1 MSMRGTTA
9 IVGFSEI
16 PTRRTYPGR
25 TMNGLLA
32 EAAREAMADAQILKE
47 DIDGLVVEGGDIWPT
62 EVGEYMGLSPNFI
75 TGVSTMGASGGTA
88 VAVGAMA
95 VYSGLAKNVLVT
107 IAAPREAGQPFGAG
121 APAPGMRTEFEN
133 PYGPAVAANTGYGLL
148 YSRHMHEYGTTQ
160 EQLAHLAVNQRFN
173 ALEND
178 NAVFKGQPIT
188 VEDVL
193 ASRYINYPIR
203 LLESVMPCA
212 GGGACIITSA
222 DRAKSF
228 PNPPVYILGV
238 GIASDPL
245 AGWQRERLTRSAVTR
260 SAPIAFNMS
269 GYGPKDI
276 QFAEFYDCYTI
287 LESVCLEDAGF
298 VKKGEIG
305 PFFASTDTTYKGTF
319 PINTDGGQL
328 SGGQAGDAGGFRHI
342 TEAVRQIMGRA
353 GARQVQRN
361 DLCMTNG

>member
-1 MSMRGTTA
+1 MSMRGATA

-32 EAAREAMADAQILKE
+32 EAARDAMKDAQVLKE

-88 VAVGAMA
+88 MAVAAMA
-95 VYSGLAKNVLVT
+95 VYSGLANTVLVT
-107 IAAPREAGQPFGAG
+107 LAAPREAGVAYLGGEGLP
-121 APAPGMRTEFEN
+121 PGMRTEFEN
-133 PYGPAVAANTGYGLL
+133 PFGPAVAANTGYGLM

-160 EQLAHLAVNQRFN
+160 EQLAHIAVNQRFN
-173 ALEND
+173 ALENE
-178 NAVFKGQPIT
+178 NAVFQGQPIT
-188 VEDVL
+188 VQDVL
-193 ASRYINYPIR
+193 DSRYINAPLR

-228 PNPPVYILGV
+228 PNKPVYILGA

-245 AGWQRERLTRSAVTR
+245 AGWQRERMTKSAVSR

-269 GYGPKDI
+269 GYGPKDV
-276 QFAEFYDCYTI
+276 QFAEFYD
-287 LESVCLEDAGF
+287 
-298 VKKGEIG
+298 
-305 PFFASTDTTYKGTF
+305 
-319 PINTDGGQL
+319 
-328 SGGQAGDAGGFRHI
+328 
-342 TEAVRQIMGRA
+342 
-353 GARQVQRN
+353 
-361 DLCMTNG
+361 

>member
-1 MSMRGTTA
+1 MSMRGATA
-9 IVGFSEI
+9 IVGFYEI

-32 EAAREAMADAQILKE
+32 EAAREAMKDAQIVKE

-88 VAVGAMA
+88 VSVAAMA

-107 IAAPREAGQPFGAG
+107 IAAPREAGVAYLGGEGLP
-121 APAPGMRTEFEN
+121 PGMRTEFEN
-133 PYGPAVAANTGYGLL
+133 PFGPAVAANTGYGLM

-160 EQLAHLAVNQRFN
+160 EQLAHIAANQRFN
-173 ALEND
+173 ALENE
-178 NAVFKGQPIT
+178 NAVFQGQPIT
-188 VEDVL
+188 VQDVL
-193 ASRYINYPIR
+193 DSRYINAPLR

-228 PNPPVYILGV
+228 PNKPVYILGV

-245 AGWQRERLTRSAVTR
+245 AGWQRERMTKSAVTR

-269 GYGPKDI
+269 GYGPKDV
-276 QFAEFYDCYTI
+276 QFAEFYD
-287 LESVCLEDAGF
+287 
-298 VKKGEIG
+298 
-305 PFFASTDTTYKGTF
+305 
-319 PINTDGGQL
+319 
-328 SGGQAGDAGGFRHI
+328 
-342 TEAVRQIMGRA
+342 
-353 GARQVQRN
+353 
-361 DLCMTNG
+361 